1 MSAAAPVRLTPSTL
15 LSWVQGA
22 CEWASR
28 LGIYLLPVFYLA
40 FFVVL
45 FLLWCAPL
53 ATFWLVAAG
62 GALGWA
68 MAVWALVFCLASLRR
83 AAALNHAAVI
93 AGQAAAPAARFTQI
107 SPRTCRERCATPR
120 GDSGGVH

>member
-1 MSAAAPVRLTPSTL
+1 MSAAAPIRPTPSTL
-15 LSWVQGA
+15 LSWAQGA

-83 AAALNHAAVI
+83 AAAIGLE
-93 AGQAAAPAARFTQI
+93 PADPGHL
-107 SPRTCRERCATPR
+107 PRR
-120 GDSGGVH
+120 SVH